1 METKRDDKK
10 FSVFLI
16 EFFGT
21 AIITYAFCVTSNI
34 AQYFSALDVTLV
46 MMLLA
51 WNVSGGHF
59 NPTITIGVFVSERK
73 FGAQLVTMLTMIVSQ
88 FAGAAFGILLAYLV
102 LINKDYMK
110 Y

>member
-1 METKRDDKK
+1 METKKDDKK
-10 FSVFLI
+10 LSVFLI

-21 AIITYAFCVTSNI
+21 AIITYTLCVTSNI
-34 AQYFSALDVTLV
+34 AQYFNAMDITLV

-59 NPTITIGVFVSERK
+59 NPTITLGVFVSEKK
-73 FGAQLVTMLTMIVSQ
+73 FGAQLVTMLTMIAAQ

-110 Y
+110 F